1 MMGLSISKN
10 CKLASIIL
18 WRSYFLC
25 SFYAKVGT
33 LSECP
38 FRRFDRA
45 LSAYE
50 RNTGEPHPLALKW
63 GHSNERRGIVSA
75 PLTDDM
81 NLVWT
86 GDITVGTPPQT
97 FRGQLLF
104 RVAQTSK
111 LITKCAVVFDT
122 FTPDMFIP
130 GDACLTCG
138 ANSFYDT
145 STSSTGINLQSMTNV
160 DFSVGTVD
168 GNVVADNVS
177 VVGFQVSHWLKGDA
191 LMTEAPH

>member
-1 MMGLSISKN
+1 MGLLISKN
-10 CKLASIIL
+10 CKLALIIL

-25 SFYAKVGT
+25 SFYAKVGS

-50 RNTGEPHPLALKW
+50 RNTGEPHPLALNR
-63 GHSNERRGIVSA
+63 GHSNERRDFVTV
-75 PLTDDM
+75 PLTNDM
-81 NLVWT
+81 NMVWT
-86 GDITVGTPPQT
+86 GDIEVGTPPQA
-97 FRGQLLF
+97 FPGQLLF

-122 FTPDMFIP
+122 YTPDIFIP
-130 GDACLTCG
+130 GDSCLNCG

-145 STSSTGINLQSMTNV
+145 STSSTGKNLNSMPTVN
-160 DFSVGTVD
+160 FGVGTVD
-168 GNVVADNVS
+168 GSVVSDNVS
-177 VVGFQVSHWLKGDA
+177 VAGFEVSHWLKEDA
-191 LMTEAPH
+191 LMTKASH